1 MEKLKEKINALDCDE
16 EVTVSLAEVEL
27 LLNMLDTMLEIYEKY
42 DSIDYMELMFAKEEM
57 IASETTSY
65 EIYSDVLIEA
75 LREIEDN
82 T

>member
-1 MEKLKEKINALDCDE
+1 MEELKAKINDLDYDE
-16 EVTVSLAEVEL
+16 EVTVSLEEVEL

-75 LREIEDN
+75 LREIEDKI
-82 T
+82 